1 MALNI
6 RKLHTSR
13 TRRRGLGV
21 LACAASVL
29 VLGGLALPSGDAL
42 RVAAAL
48 LVVALPWIVIEVR
61 HLYVTF
67 RAHDLAMREAHDGLW
82 SWNPVS
88 KELNVGQRLL
98 GILGYTHN
106 LVPDTRSWLELV
118 HPDDRRHYNHAVA
131 LHLKGETP
139 HFYCEYRVRASNG
152 DYRWLA
158 SRGLA
163 LRSRRGVAYLMAGSV
178 SDITGRKETEENAR
192 FLAHHDQLTGL
203 ANRLWLAEWLPRAL
217 SASRRSSQLVAVVF
231 MDIDRFKDINDSL
244 GHDIGDK
251 LLKALAQRLRETV
264 RDSDIVVRPGGDEF
278 IIVLPGMVDV
288 LHVHRITQKILDAVV
303 QSLEIDGNTL
313 CVTASMGVTFYPD
326 DGLSPEI
333 LLRNADVAMYQA
345 KAAGGN
351 GIRLYTLQMNQTF
364 QRRVQLEAGLRR
376 AIEKKQLQ
384 LFLQPQLD
392 IVTQSLAGC
401 EALLRWQDDEGSF
414 IAPDQFIPVAESSGL
429 IVPIGDW
436 VVDRAITLLS
446 QWRQAGLM
454 MPRLAI
460 NISPRQLWVA
470 GLSHR
475 LLEKMAAAS
484 LSPSLLEVEIT
495 ESVFIG
501 NNEDLLSE
509 LRQLA
514 AAGIKLALDDFGTGY
529 SSLSYLK
536 QLPFDT
542 LKIDRGFVMT
552 LEAGRGGGEPIVVAI
567 IAMAKALGMQVVA
580 EGVENKTQLDHL
592 ARLHCDLAQ
601 GYLFSPALPADL
613 FAERYLGPAK
623 PGMPSDT
630 RPLLNSLSGRHFKPS
645 SC

>member
-1 MALNI
+1 
-6 RKLHTSR
+6 
-13 TRRRGLGV
+13 
-21 LACAASVL
+21 
-29 VLGGLALPSGDAL
+29 
-42 RVAAAL
+42 
-48 LVVALPWIVIEVR
+48 
-61 HLYVTF
+61 
-67 RAHDLAMREAHDGLW
+67 
-82 SWNPVS
+82 
-88 KELNVGQRLL
+88 
-98 GILGYTHN
+98 
-106 LVPDTRSWLELV
+106 
-118 HPDDRRHYNHAVA
+118 
-131 LHLKGETP
+131 
-139 HFYCEYRVRASNG
+139 
-152 DYRWLA
+152 
-158 SRGLA
+158 
-163 LRSRRGVAYLMAGSV
+163 
-178 SDITGRKETEENAR
+178 
-192 FLAHHDQLTGL
+192 
-203 ANRLWLAEWLPRAL
+203 
-217 SASRRSSQLVAVVF
+217 
-231 MDIDRFKDINDSL
+231 
-244 GHDIGDK
+244 
-251 LLKALAQRLRETV
+251 
-264 RDSDIVVRPGGDEF
+264 
-278 IIVLPGMVDV
+278 
-288 LHVHRITQKILDAVV
+288 
-303 QSLEIDGNTL
+303 
-313 CVTASMGVTFYPD
+313 
-326 DGLSPEI
+326 
-333 LLRNADVAMYQA
+333 
-345 KAAGGN
+345 
-351 GIRLYTLQMNQTF
+351 
-364 QRRVQLEAGLRR
+364 
-376 AIEKKQLQ
+376 
-384 LFLQPQLD
+384 
-392 IVTQSLAGC
+392 
-401 EALLRWQDDEGSF
+401 
-414 IAPDQFIPVAESSGL
+414 VAESSGL

-436 VVDRAITLLS
+436 VVDRAIALLS

-552 LEAGRGGGEPIVVAI
+552 LEAVRGGGEPIVVAI

-630 RPLLNSLSGRHFKPS
+630 RPILNSLSGRHFKPS